1 MPSILDV
8 GESFDRTNFK
18 HTALN
23 KFSGQVAGAASCM
36 AWVDKVIF
44 IDACAGDGHRSAYS
58 GTSSPEIFAK
68 HLCWLRNQG
77 CNAKGYLIEA
87 NAHTFMRLKASI
99 AALAQEAGF
108 EQLLEIFTLI
118 HGDYRSAEVAA
129 QINLPTEQ
137 TITFLNIDPN
147 HVDDV
152 ELSESLRTR
161 LSLLTTWMVSLGC
174 NANGIKRMP
183 WEERRKWFD
192 RLEYLLSLLEP
203 HQDASL
209 IRLDRDEAQ
218 WAYLLSI
225 PRKWRDKTQAT
236 IRSLSRLWPKG
247 IRCYWHSDG
256 TLLPAAKELFLTK
269 TELANLP

>member
-1 MPSILDV
+1 MPSILEV

-23 KFSGQVAGAASCM
+23 RFSGQVAGAASCM
-36 AWVDKVIF
+36 AWVNKVIF

-58 GTSSPEIFAK
+58 GTSSSEIFAK
-68 HLCWLRNQG
+68 HLCWLKRKG
-77 CNAKGYLIEA
+77 CYAKGYLIEA
-87 NAHTFMRLKASI
+87 NGHTFMRLEAAMS
-99 AALAQEAGF
+99 ALAQEAGC
-108 EQLLEIFTLI
+108 EQLPEILTLI
-118 HGDYRSAEVAA
+118 RGDYRSAQVAA
-129 QINLPTEQ
+129 QIDLPTEQ
-137 TITFLNIDPN
+137 TVTFLHIDPN

-152 ELSESLRTR
+152 ELSEYLRAR
-161 LSLLTTWMVSLGC
+161 LSPMTTGMVTLGC

-209 IRLDRDEAQ
+209 ICLDRDEAQ

-247 IRCYWHSDG
+247 IRSYWHSDG

>member
-1 MPSILDV
+1 MPV
-8 GESFDRTNFK
+8 GESFGRTKFK

-36 AWVDKVIF
+36 GRVDKVIF
-44 IDACAGDGHRSAYS
+44 IDACAGDGHRSVYS
-58 GTSSPEIFAK
+58 GTSSAEIFAK
-68 HLCWLRNQG
+68 HLCWLKARG
-77 CNAKGYLIEA
+77 CRAKAYLIEA
-87 NAHTFMRLKASI
+87 NHHTFMRLEAAMS
-99 AALAQEAGF
+99 ALAQEAGF
-108 EQLLEIFTLI
+108 EQLPEILTLI
-118 HGDYRSAEVAA
+118 RGDYRSAQVAA
-129 QINLPTEQ
+129 QIDLPTEQ
-137 TITFLNIDPN
+137 TVTFLHIDPN

-174 NANGIKRMP
+174 NANGTKRMP

-192 RLEYLLSLLEP
+192 RLEYLLSVLEP

-209 IRLDRDEAQ
+209 ICLDRDEAQ

-236 IRSLSRLWPKG
+236 IRSLSLLWPKG
-247 IRCYWHSDG
+247 IRCYWHSEG

-269 TELANLP
+269 AELTNMS